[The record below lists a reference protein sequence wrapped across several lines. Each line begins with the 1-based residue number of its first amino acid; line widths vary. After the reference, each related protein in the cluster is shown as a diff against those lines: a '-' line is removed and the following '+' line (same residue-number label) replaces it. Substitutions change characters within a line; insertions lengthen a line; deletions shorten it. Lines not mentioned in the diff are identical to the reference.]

1 MPLDDLAGDIDE
13 HDVCILGYLGPNC
26 ESGFGGEVFAVH
38 QDAFGLADG
47 VPAAQCVAQL
57 RHAGS
62 ADQRHRRV
70 QGEQFANDNSAGT
83 VISSH
88 ASDTD

>member
-1 MPLDDLAGDIDE
+1 
-13 HDVCILGYLGPNC
+13 
-26 ESGFGGEVFAVH
+26 
-38 QDAFGLADG
+38 
-47 VPAAQCVAQL
+47 L